1 MNTEPLSGLE
11 LPVYMRI
18 AVELRQ
24 NIKDGVYRVGQR
36 IPTEESLSLRF
47 GVNRH
52 TLRRAIGLLTTEGLL
67 RVDQGRGTFVA
78 DAPIRYPIGERVRFN
93 ESLKAQGREP
103 SYHMLRVVELPAGAK
118 VAESLE
124 IEMGETVAAME
135 RLGLADGWPIKV
147 ATSYFALRYFPDI
160 VRRLERGGSISL
172 MFREIYGCDHLRRC
186 TTISAQMVTPEDAR
200 LLALAL
206 NQPILQVEAINVDQH
221 GRVIEYGVTRFRS
234 DRTEL
239 VIEPSHRIAD
249 HP

>member
-1 MNTEPLSGLE
+1 ME

-18 AVELRQ
+18 AIELRQ
-24 NIKDGVYRVGQR
+24 NIKDGVYQVGQR

-52 TLRRAIGLLTTEGLL
+52 TLRRAVSLLTAEGLL

-78 DAPIRYPIGERVRFN
+78 DTPIRYPIGERVRFN

-103 SYHMLRVVELPAGAK
+103 SYQILRVVELPAGSN
-118 VAESLE
+118 VAENLE
-124 IEMGETVAAME
+124 VEMGEGVAAVE

-160 VRRLERGGSISL
+160 LRQLERGGSISQL
-172 MFREIYGCDHLRRC
+172 FREHYGCDHLRRC
-186 TTISAQMVTPEDAR
+186 TTISAHIVTSEDAR

-206 NQPILQVEAINVDQH
+206 NQPVLQVEAINVDQH

-239 VIEPSHRIAD
+239 VIEPSH
-249 HP
+249 

>member
-1 MNTEPLSGLE
+1 VNTELRHGSE
-11 LPVYMRI
+11 LPLYMRI

-24 NIKDGVYRVGQR
+24 NVKDGVYRVGQR

-52 TLRRAIGLLTTEGLL
+52 TLRRAISMLAQEGLL

-78 DAPIRYPIGERVRFN
+78 EAPIRYPIGERVRFN
-93 ESLKAQGREP
+93 ESLKAQGWEP
-103 SYHMLRVVELPAGAK
+103 RYQMLRIVELPAGVM
-118 VAESLE
+118 VAEGLE
-124 IEMGETVAAME
+124 IEMGEGVVAME

-160 VRRLERGGSISL
+160 LRQLERSGSISL
-172 MFREIYGCDHLRRC
+172 MFREVYGCDHLRRC
-186 TTISAQMVTPEDAR
+186 TTVSAQMVAPEDAR

-206 NQPILQVEAINVDQH
+206 NQPVLQVEAINVDQH

-239 VIEPSHRIAD
+239 VIEPSR
-249 HP
+249 